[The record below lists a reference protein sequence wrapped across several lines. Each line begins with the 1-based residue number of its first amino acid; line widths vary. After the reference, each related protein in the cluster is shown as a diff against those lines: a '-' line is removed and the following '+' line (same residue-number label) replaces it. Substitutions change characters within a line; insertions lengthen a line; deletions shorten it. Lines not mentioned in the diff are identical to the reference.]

1 MKIWMSFDMEGVA
14 GIVDW
19 EQCRPSGGARYDIGC
34 RLLLDE
40 VNAAIEGA
48 IAGGATEV
56 VLNDSHR
63 AMANLD
69 PRLIAGGAGC
79 ITGRHKPLY
88 MMEGLDDTV
97 DAAFLVGYH
106 GSISG
111 HPSTLSHTYNPEVLA
126 GARVNGVDVGE
137 SGINALVA
145 EHFGVPIA
153 FVSGD
158 AVTWAQTE
166 AFAPG
171 AVNVVTKESITRFSA
186 VSLHPAESCRRIRAG
201 AAEAVRRVAAG
212 AVGPPGITR
221 PARLELDVQ
230 TGDMAEVAAWVRGTE
245 RVGERTV
252 RIEGEDLLDVFRS
265 FVAVTYI
272 TRQAG
277 GR

>member
-56 VLNDSHR
+56 VLNDSHG

-79 ITGRHKPLY
+79 IAGRHKPLY

-97 DAAFLVGYH
+97 DAAFLLGYH

-111 HPSTLSHTYNPEVLA
+111 RPSTLSHTYNPEVFA
-126 GARVNGVDVGE
+126 GARVNGVEVGE

-158 AVTWAQTE
+158 AVTWAETE

-171 AVNVVTKESITRFSA
+171 AVDVVTKESITRFSA

-201 AAEAVRRVAAG
+201 AEEAVRRVAAG
-212 AVGPPGITR
+212 AVGTPGITR

-230 TGDMAEVAAWVRGTE
+230 SGDMAEVATWVRGTE

>member
-19 EQCRPSGGARYDIGC
+19 EQCRPSGGDRYAVGC
-34 RLLLDE
+34 GLMLGE

-56 VLNDSHR
+56 VLNDSHG

-69 PRLIAGGAGC
+69 PRLIAGGASY
-79 ITGRHKPLY
+79 IAGRHKPLC
-88 MMEGLDDTV
+88 MMEGLDERV
-97 DAAFLVGYH
+97 DAVFLVGYH

-111 HPSTLSHTYNPEVLA
+111 RPSTLSHTYNPEVFA
-126 GARVNGVDVGE
+126 GARVNGVEVGE

-158 AVTWAQTE
+158 SVTWAETE

-171 AVNVVTKESITRFSA
+171 AVSVVTKESITRFSA
-186 VSLHPAESCRRIRAG
+186 LNLHPAESCRRIRAG
-201 AAEAVRRVAAG
+201 AEEAVRRVAAG
-212 AVGPPGITR
+212 RVGTPGITR

-230 TGDMAEVAAWVRGTE
+230 TGDMAEVATWARGTE

-265 FVAVTYI
+265 FVAVNYI

>member
-1 MKIWMSFDMEGVA
+1 MKTWISFDMEGVA

-19 EQCRPSGGARYDIGC
+19 DQCRPSGGARYDVGC
-34 RLLLDE
+34 QLMLAE

-56 VLNDSHR
+56 VLNDSHGT
-63 AMANLD
+63 MANLD
-69 PRLIAGGAGC
+69 PRAVAGGARS

-88 MMEGLDDTV
+88 MMQGLDDSF
-97 DAAFLVGYH
+97 DAVFLVGYH

-111 HPSTLSHTYNPEVLA
+111 RPSTLSHTYNPEVFA
-126 GARVNGVDVGE
+126 AARVNGTEVGE

-158 AVTWAQTE
+158 AVTWAETE
-166 AFAPG
+166 PFAPG
-171 AVNVVTKESITRFSA
+171 AEHVVTKESITRFSA
-186 VSLHPAESCRRIRAG
+186 DNLHPTESCRLIREG
-201 AAEAVRRVAAG
+201 AERAARAVAAG
-212 AVGPPGITR
+212 SVGTPGISR
-221 PARLELDVQ
+221 PATLELDVQ
-230 TGDMAEVAAWVRGTE
+230 TGDMAEVATWVRGAE
-245 RVGERTV
+245 RAGERTV
-252 RIEGEDLLDVFRS
+252 RIEGEDLLAVFRS

>member
-19 EQCRPSGGARYDIGC
+19 DQCRPTGGARYEIGC
-34 RLLLDE
+34 QLMLDE

-48 IAGGATEV
+48 LAGGATEV
-56 VLNDSHR
+56 VLNDSHGT
-63 AMANLD
+63 MANLD
-69 PRLIAGGAGC
+69 PRRIAGGASY
-79 ITGRHKPLY
+79 ISGRHKPRY
-88 MMEGLDDTV
+88 MMQGLDDSF

-111 HPSTLSHTYNPEVLA
+111 RPSTLSHTYNPEVFSA
-126 GARVNGVDVGE
+126 ARVNGELVGE

-145 EHFGVPIA
+145 AHYGVPIA

-158 AVTWAQTE
+158 AVTWEETQP
-166 AFAPG
+166 FAPD
-171 AVNVVTKESITRFSA
+171 AVAVITKESITRFSA
-186 VSLHPAESCRRIRAG
+186 SNLHPDESCRLIRDG
-201 AAEAVRRVAAG
+201 AEQAVRRVAG
-212 AVGPPGITR
+212 EGMRSPELER
-221 PARLELDVQ
+221 PATLDLEFQ
-230 TGDMAEVAAWVRGTE
+230 TGDMAEVATWARGAE
-245 RVGERTV
+245 RTGERSV
-252 RIEGEDLLDVFRS
+252 RIQGDDLLGMFTS